1 MKYIGVNELFSKY
14 NRAAGDYESRYSF
27 DYILID
33 NSDKAAVKKDAALGG
48 RRRKNQIRVRL
59 NDDELKVVEEKFK
72 KSGCRSREAFM
83 RKALTELKII
93 NIDFEPVKRNNYLIS
108 NIANNIN
115 QMATMA
121 NEANS
126 VTVVDFEKLRKE
138 VNDIWPL
145 LKSTLSQLQSI
156 SR

>member
-1 MKYIGVNELFSKY
+1 MNYIGVKELFSEY
-14 NRAAGDYESRYSF
+14 NKAAGDYESRYSF

-33 NSDKAAVKKDAALGG
+33 NSDKAAVKKDAAIGG

-93 NIDFEPVKRNNYLIS
+93 NIDFEPVKRNNYLLS

-115 QMATMA
+115 QMATVA
-121 NEANS
+121 NETNS
-126 VTVVDFEKLRKE
+126 VTVGDFEKLRKE